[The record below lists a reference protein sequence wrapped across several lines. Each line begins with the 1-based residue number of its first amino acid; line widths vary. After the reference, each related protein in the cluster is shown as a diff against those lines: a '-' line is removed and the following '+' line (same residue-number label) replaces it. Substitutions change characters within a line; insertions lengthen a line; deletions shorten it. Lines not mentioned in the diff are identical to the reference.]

1 MANPISIF
9 IVNNLLSIHSG
20 SVASKVSATFK
31 LAVVPA
37 VGLTISERFTG
48 WYFESQMF
56 IVLLTTALFF
66 DLGVGIAKHLKQHTF
81 SFKSL
86 LTGFMTKLGIVI
98 VGYFLTEA
106 FIQILSDADLD
117 SVYFKVAT
125 KLMLFI
131 YPAGNTFVN
140 LGILSNGKFP
150 SEGFMKRFDKFNKTF
165 DVMVFKQK
173 EKENE
178 TENTDN
184 NPAE

>member
-1 MANPISIF
+1 MGNPIVNF
-9 IVNNLLSIHSG
+9 IVKNLISIHSG
-20 SVASKVSATFK
+20 PVYNKMFSSLK
-31 LAVVPA
+31 LAAVSA
-37 VGLTISERFTG
+37 VGLSLSDRFTE
-48 WYFESQMF
+48 WYLESQLF
-56 IVLLTTALFF
+56 IVLLTGALFF
-66 DLGVGIAKHLKQHTF
+66 DLGFGIAKHLKLHTF
-81 SFKSL
+81 SFKKM

-98 VGYFLTEA
+98 AGYFLTEA

-140 LGILSNGKFP
+140 IGIISNGKFP

-173 EKENE
+173 EDESK
-178 TENTDN
+178 NTDN
-184 NPAE
+184 NTPE